1 MNRYYVY
8 IKKTS
13 INSIA
18 LYVLTKEA
26 KRMIPDASMLGE
38 ITASNAHEA
47 IDGVW
52 LRLLGKF

>member
-1 MNRYYVY
+1 MARFNVF

-26 KRMIPDASMLGE
+26 RIPPDATSLGE
-38 ITASNAHEA
+38 IVASNPKEA
-47 IDGVW
+47 VEAAW

>member
-1 MNRYYVY
+1 MARFNVF

-26 KRMIPDASMLGE
+26 RIPPDATSLGE
-38 ITASNAHEA
+38 IVASNPKEA
-47 IDGVW
+47 VDAAW

>member
-8 IKKTS
+8 IKKVS

-18 LYVLTKEA
+18 LYVLTKEG
-26 KRMIPDASMLGE
+26 SMMREATFIGE
-38 ITASNAHEA
+38 IIADNPHEA
-47 IDGVW
+47 VDKAW